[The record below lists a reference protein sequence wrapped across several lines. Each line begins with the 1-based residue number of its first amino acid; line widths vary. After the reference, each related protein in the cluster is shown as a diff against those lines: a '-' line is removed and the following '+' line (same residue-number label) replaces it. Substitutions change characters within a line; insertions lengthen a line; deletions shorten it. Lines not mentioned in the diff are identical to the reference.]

1 MSRSTDIC
9 RLVRHDMSAR
19 IVLLILTPTDESDVE
34 DEAPE
39 AATSDVGGSAMP
51 LDPDPADIVEEDEPM
66 PFAGDYFGDD
76 YVEADF
82 DWIGGERDDTA
93 VWNED
98 GIVSLFLC
106 ENKLTQ

>member
-1 MSRSTDIC
+1 
-9 RLVRHDMSAR
+9 MSAR

-39 AATSDVGGSAMP
+39 AVGIASDVGGSAMP
-51 LDPDPADIVEEDEPM
+51 LDPDPADIVEDDEPM
-66 PFAGDYFGDD
+66 PFVGDYFGDD

-82 DWIGGERDDTA
+82 DWIGGEWDDTA

-98 GIVSLFLC
+98 GIVSLSF
-106 ENKLTQ
+106 